1 MTFPFLGTYK
11 GWLLAIVFM
20 LVLGGETLRQ
30 AYAIPEE
37 SSLQTMMGADLKRQT
52 IYDRNGAVMATSIL
66 TASAYLNPLTVPSH
80 TEWMGQ
86 VEKILSLP
94 EGFIKER
101 LIRANG
107 LFSLKEELS
116 EEEIED
122 LLALGLDC
130 VEIYKK
136 YKRIYPSHPIAKPI
150 LGTVNDEGVASG
162 GVEYFF
168 DSQLK
173 QPIYDDEEGNGLYLS
188 IDLALQKRAEKELEW
203 QMYRCRAQHGAFI
216 ISRLSDGEIVAL
228 ATSYVKNS
236 KKRADSMQ
244 EIFALYPKAKPSLL
258 LPFFDMLEKAKY
270 QTEASNKKDKTSI
283 KKAQTN
289 KRSARRWRWVKTDK
303 NFYIWGP
310 WSKKELEQVA
320 NPNHFLPYLGASGL
334 GTITNIELP
343 NENTGSL
350 PTHILSKWMLGDEVA
365 ATPLQ
370 ILRAFNAI
378 VTKGAFSDFHI
389 VKTDETDDFSS
400 VNFPDI
406 SEKEIDYVLN
416 TISKAK
422 GPVSAMVVK
431 TKLRPTRYQAMA
443 LGFWPRDNPEVS
455 YILVVDDAKWNP
467 RMAKG
472 NLGTPKQV
480 AQLAVKLLQQPE
492 IFNAVATVSTKK
504 EKNKKESSSSMP
516 NLVGLSLRNAMETML
531 NKGIRVQIEGS
542 GHVVRQEPRAGAS
555 LPKNGICKLIGVE
568 S

>member
-1 MTFPFLGTYK
+1 
-11 GWLLAIVFM
+11 M
-20 LVLGGETLRQ
+20 LVVGIGGLSHVCAMHEGSR
-30 AYAIPEE
+30 
-37 SSLQTMMGADLKRQT
+37 LQTMMGADIKRQT
-52 IYDRNGAVMATSIL
+52 IYDRNGAVMATSVL
-66 TASAYLNPLTVPSH
+66 TASAYLNPLTVPSDK
-80 TEWMGQ
+80 EWMEQ
-86 VEKILSLP
+86 VEEVLSLP
-94 EGFIKER
+94 KGFIKEK
-101 LIRANG
+101 LIRAKG

-136 YKRIYPSHPIAKPI
+136 YKRIYPSYPVAKPI
-150 LGTVNDEGVASG
+150 LGTVNDEGVASDG
-162 GVEYFF
+162 IEYFF

-173 QPIYDDEEGNGLYLS
+173 KPIYDEENEDNGLYLS
-188 IDLALQKRAEKELEW
+188 IDSTLQKRAEKELEW
-203 QMYRCRAQHGAFI
+203 QMYRCRAKHGAFI
-216 ISRLSDGEIVAL
+216 ISRLADGEIVAL
-228 ATSYVKNS
+228 ATSYL
-236 KKRADSMQ
+236 KKGKKKAGTKKK

-258 LPFFDMLEKAKY
+258 LPLFDMLERAKS
-270 QTEASNKKDKTSI
+270 QTLSVSKEGKEQGKKKTE
-283 KKAQTN
+283 
-289 KRSARRWRWVKTDK
+289 KRETTRRWRWVEADK

-320 NPNHFLPYLGASGL
+320 NPNHFLPYLVASGL

-343 NENTGSL
+343 HEKTGSL
-350 PTHILSKWMLGDEVA
+350 PTHILSKWMLGDEAA

-389 VKTDETDDFSS
+389 VKTDESGDFSK

-406 SEKEIDYVLN
+406 SEKELDHVLT

-431 TKLRPTRYQAMA
+431 TKLRPARYQAMA

-455 YILVVDDAKWNP
+455 YIMVVDDAKWNP

-472 NLGTPKQV
+472 NLGTPKRV
-480 AQLAVKLLQQPE
+480 AQLAVKLLEQPE
-492 IFNAVATVSTKK
+492 TFTPVAKVSPKK
-504 EKNKKESSSSMP
+504 EKSKKENPSAMP

-542 GHVVRQEPRAGAS
+542 GHVVRQEPKAGAS
-555 LPKNGICKLIGVE
+555 LPKNGICKLIGLD